1 MQQSEAQQFKVKVE
15 MIREYESLMSE
26 TEKQNEVWFPN
37 FLVVRKPLSEGRDA
51 QGND

>member
-1 MQQSEAQQFKVKVE
+1 
-15 MIREYESLMSE
+15 MIREYESIMGE

-51 QGND
+51 EGNDP